1 MANKITILLLIFF
14 ISILITLQGKQNA
27 ISAVLLDRIVATVN
41 DEVITW
47 SELVNVIKVEGKSF
61 LEDVSDEEAKK
72 RIKELERPFLNN
84 LIEKKLQVQEA
95 RKTGLGVS
103 SPEIDD
109 AIAEIRNKYDL
120 SEETFLNSLEAEQMT
135 MEDYRTRLA
144 TQIMV
149 QKVVN
154 FAVRTKI
161 VISDK
166 EIEEYYKTNKA
177 KLIGKEQF
185 RIRQIFLAVPDDGHK
200 ASVEAKADDLY
211 RRITEGEDFTMLAS
225 EFSED
230 PSREFGGDLGYISRG
245 SALQEVE
252 DMAIS
257 LNIGDFSKPF
267 WSSAGL
273 HIIKL
278 EDRIEGGT
286 LQRNK
291 ENIKERLVQK
301 AFESKYHEWMAGL
314 REKAYIEIRL

>member
-1 MANKITILLLIFF
+1 MANKITILLLIFL
-14 ISILITLQGKQNA
+14 IPILITLQGKQNA
-27 ISAVLLDRIVATVN
+27 IGAVLLDRIVATVN

-47 SELVNVIKVEGKSF
+47 SELVSVIKVEGKPF
-61 LEDVSDEEAKK
+61 LENVSDEEEKK

-103 SPEIDD
+103 SSEIDD
-109 AIAEIRNKYDL
+109 AIAEIRKKYDL
-120 SEETFLNSLEAEQMT
+120 SEETFLNSLKAEQMT

-154 FAVRTKI
+154 FEVRTKI

-166 EIEEYYKTNKA
+166 EIEEYYKTNKT
-177 KLIGKEQF
+177 KLIGQEQF
-185 RIRQIFLAVPDDGHK
+185 KIRQIFLAVPDDRQK
-200 ASVEAKADDLY
+200 ASVEAKANDLY
-211 RRITEGEDFTMLAS
+211 RRITEGEDFSMLAG

-230 PSREFGGDLGYISRG
+230 PSRDFGGDLGYISQG

-252 DMAIS
+252 DMAGS
-257 LNIGDFSKPF
+257 LNIGDYSKPF

-286 LQRNK
+286 LQRHK

>member
-1 MANKITILLLIFF
+1 MANKITILLLIFL
-14 ISILITLQGKQNA
+14 IPILITLQGKQNA

-61 LEDVSDEEAKK
+61 LDDVSDEEEKK
-72 RIKELERPFLNN
+72 RLKELERPFLNN

-95 RKTGLGVS
+95 RKKGLGVS
-103 SPEIDD
+103 SSEIDD
-109 AIAEIRNKYDL
+109 AIEEIRNKYDL

-144 TQIMV
+144 TQIIV

-154 FAVRTKI
+154 FEVRIKI

-185 RIRQIFLAVPDDGHK
+185 KIRQIFLAVPDDGQK

-211 RRITEGEDFTMLAS
+211 RRITEGEDFSMLAS

-252 DMAIS
+252 DMASS
-257 LNIGDFSKPF
+257 LNIGDYSKPF

-278 EDRIEGGT
+278 EDRTEGGT

-301 AFESKYHEWMAGL
+301 AFESRYHEWMAGL
-314 REKAYIEIRL
+314 REKAHIEIRL

>member
-1 MANKITILLLIFF
+1 MANKITILLLIFL
-14 ISILITLQGKQNA
+14 IPILITLQGKQNA

-61 LEDVSDEEAKK
+61 LDDVSDEEEKK
-72 RIKELERPFLNN
+72 RLKELERPFLNN

-95 RKTGLGVS
+95 RKAGLGVS

-120 SEETFLNSLEAEQMT
+120 SEETFLNSLKAEQMT

-154 FAVRTKI
+154 FEVRTKI

-177 KLIGKEQF
+177 KLVGKEQF
-185 RIRQIFLAVPDDGHK
+185 RIRQIFLAVPDDGQK
-200 ASVEAKADDLY
+200 ASVESKANDLY

>member
-1 MANKITILLLIFF
+1 MANKITILLLTSLM
-14 ISILITLQGKQNA
+14 SILITLQGEQNA

-41 DEVITW
+41 NEVITW
-47 SELVNVIKVEGKSF
+47 SELVNVIKVEGKPF
-61 LEDVSDEEAKK
+61 LENVSDEEKKK

-95 RKTGLGVS
+95 KKTGLGVS
-103 SPEIDD
+103 SSEIDN
-109 AIAEIRNKYDL
+109 AIAEIRKKYDL
-120 SEETFLNSLEAEQMT
+120 SEETFLNSLKAEQMT
-135 MEDYRTRLA
+135 MKDYRTRLA

-154 FAVRTKI
+154 FEVRTKI

-166 EIEEYYKTNKA
+166 EIEEYYETNKA
-177 KLIGKEQF
+177 KLLEKEQLK
-185 RIRQIFLAVPDDGHK
+185 IRQIFLAVPDDGQK
-200 ASVEAKADDLY
+200 ASVEAKANDLY
-211 RRITEGEDFTMLAS
+211 RRITEGEDFSMLAS

-245 SALQEVE
+245 SALKEVE
-252 DMAIS
+252 DMAGS
-257 LNIGDFSKPF
+257 LNIGDYSKPF

-286 LQRNK
+286 LQGNK

-301 AFESKYHEWMAGL
+301 AFESRYHKWMAGL
-314 REKAYIEIRL
+314 REKAYIEIKL